1 METKKRLLAIL
12 FIVYGVLQAIGML
25 VLSVFLSFL
34 ISFLLPEVEGDGKE
48 INEILE
54 WIIPFVQFIVVAV
67 IILFSIPSIIGGIA
81 LLNGKKWALT
91 LLLILGCFKLFSFPF
106 GTALGIFSIWVYS
119 ENNKVQATA

>member
-1 METKKRLLAIL
+1 METNKRLLAIL

-25 VLSVFLSFL
+25 VLSVFLSML
-34 ISFLLPEVEGDGKE
+34 IPFLLTEIDGDTQK
-48 INEILE
+48 ILE
-54 WIIPFVQFIVVAV
+54 WIMPFVQFIVVAV

-106 GTALGIFSIWVYS
+106 GTALGIYSIWVYS
-119 ENNKVQATA
+119 ENNKVQATV